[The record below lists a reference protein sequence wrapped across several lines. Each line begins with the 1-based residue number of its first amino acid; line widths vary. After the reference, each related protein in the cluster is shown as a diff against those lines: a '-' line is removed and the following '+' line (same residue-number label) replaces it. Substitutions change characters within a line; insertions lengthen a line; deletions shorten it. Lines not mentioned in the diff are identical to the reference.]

1 MTLRKWKEKGDN
13 CMSTLQRQVIQSK
26 TEDKNSSRF
35 MTTKRGIYRIGS
47 LEVQKL
53 IDSDYDIDECNDEI
67 EKMFLVFGK

>member
-1 MTLRKWKEKGDN
+1 
-13 CMSTLQRQVIQSK
+13 
-26 TEDKNSSRF
+26 

>member
-1 MTLRKWKEKGDN
+1 
-13 CMSTLQRQVIQSK
+13 MSTLQRQVIQSK